1 MKVFFIATTILK
13 AVIGITGL
21 VYVILNFL
29 KWFKVK
35 HTPYPKDA
43 LKALLITWAALLVI
57 TLVEYFIIKM

>member
-13 AVIGITGL
+13 AVIGVTGL
-21 VYVILNFL
+21 VYIILNLL

-35 HTPYPKDA
+35 QTPYPKDA
-43 LKALLITWAALLVI
+43 LKALLITWVALLAI